1 MKPFYVAYAHSQ
13 DRRRWYRADV
23 FDAWKPSYVGA
34 TLRTRYYERGG
45 RDGREYREI
54 SYYDMPKSVYQK
66 LRRAI
71 VVEIAKKYP
80 TSRKKTRS

>member
-1 MKPFYVAYAHSQ
+1 MTPFYVAYAHSQ

-23 FDAWKPSYVGA
+23 FDEWKPSYDGA
-34 TLRTRYYERGG
+34 TLRTRYYERV
-45 RDGREYREI
+45 GREYHEI

-80 TSRKKTRS
+80 SSRKKTRS